1 MGNRAPSGGRGD
13 QSRTSVGSRSTAGG
27 AAVGGAAGG
36 QKGGNSEEKKTN
48 PEQKAKPNVYTYT
61 SPKVSPNTVKPHQ
74 VKHLGHQGNNF
85 K

>member
-1 MGNRAPSGGRGD
+1 MGNRAPSGGGGD
-13 QSRTSVGSRSTAGG
+13 QSRSRTSVGSRSTAGG

-61 SPKVSPNTVKPHQ
+61 SP
-74 VKHLGHQGNNF
+74 QGQSEHSETSSGQTSRASR